1 MTKTISIAQAKEA
14 IRCICTSLV
23 EQRDELNKIDGQM
36 GDGDIGITVSHGS
49 TQILESLDT
58 MDDDFGKV
66 LLACAQLT
74 IKARASSFG
83 TLVATGFMA
92 MGKAGMGKR
101 EITSAELAEMLG
113 AATDKMAMRG
123 KSTIG
128 DKTVLDAIDAVRA
141 VVAASDNSDDLAA
154 VADRA
159 AARALERF
167 QGRACRQGRAR
178 IFAERSAT
186 LDDPGMVVVK
196 RITQALVRA
205 ESAVA
210 GD

>member
-1 MTKTISIAQAKEA
+1 MAISIEQAKEA

-23 EQRDELNKIDGQM
+23 EQREELNRIDGQM

-49 TQILESLDT
+49 AQILAALDT
-58 MDDDFGKV
+58 MEGDFGKV
-66 LLACAQLT
+66 LLACAQLA
-74 IKARASSFG
+74 IKSRASSFG
-83 TLVATGFMA
+83 TLVATGLMA
-92 MGKAGMGKR
+92 MAKVGMGR
-101 EITSAELAEMLG
+101 SEITAGELAEMLG

-123 KSTIG
+123 KSSIG

-141 VVAASDNSDDLAA
+141 VLAASDGNDDLAA
-154 VADRA
+154 MADRA
-159 AARALERF
+159 AAEALERF

-196 RITQALVRA
+196 RITHALVSMK
-205 ESAVA
+205 SAVA
-210 GD
+210 